1 MAKAEIQYVQFYT
14 TGSAAPDLVPSYR
27 PEKEAAKRTKKSAM
41 TVIYVDP
48 VAILGVITSVI
59 LMICLLVGVHNY
71 NKALENNAEL
81 RAENVALSQK
91 TEDLQNQYKDSFDLE
106 EIRMEAI
113 LADYVPGS
121 QLKHVTV
128 EIPQAQPEPEQ
139 PGKLQQ
145 FWNDVVELFA

>member
-14 TGSAAPDLVPSYR
+14 AGSAAPDLVPSYR
-27 PEKEAAKRTKKSAM
+27 PEKSPAKRTKKNPQ

-59 LMICLLVGVHNY
+59 LMICLLVGIHNY
-71 NKALENNAEL
+71 NKALDKNAEL

-91 TEDLQNQYKDSFDLE
+91 TEDLQKQYRDSFDSE
-106 EIRMEAI
+106 QIRMEAI
-113 LADYVPGS
+113 LSGYVPAS
-121 QLKHVTV
+121 QLKHVTITV
-128 EIPQAQPEPEQ
+128 PQPQPEPEQ

-145 FWNDVVELFA
+145 FWNDLVELFA